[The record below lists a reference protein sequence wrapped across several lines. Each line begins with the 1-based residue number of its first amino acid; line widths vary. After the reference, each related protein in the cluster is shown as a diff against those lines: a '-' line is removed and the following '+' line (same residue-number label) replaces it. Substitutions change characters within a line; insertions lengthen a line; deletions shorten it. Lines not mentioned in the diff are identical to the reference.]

1 MKIGFFEIKEGQ
13 EDFLKSKLPQDE
25 LTFSPLPINI
35 ENYSQYLS
43 LEVISTHAS
52 SEITAQVINNLP
64 NLKLIVTRT
73 TGVDHIDLS
82 AATQK
87 NIPVCNIPSYGEN
100 TVAEFAFALL
110 LSLIRKIPQS
120 VQGVKQTKKFST
132 EKLIGLDLKGKTL
145 GVLGTGHIGTHLIQ
159 IAKGFEMVVLAF
171 DAFPNETLSAK
182 FGFKYLG
189 LDDVLAESDIISI
202 HVPYLPSTHHL
213 LNSQNFSKVKKGAI
227 LINTARGAVVETEGL
242 VNALENG
249 TLSGAAL
256 DVLEEENFLKEG
268 TDDTPTVDQ
277 QKILDLNLK
286 LIDMENVLITPHNAF
301 DTKEALQ
308 RILDETIEIIESF
321 KTGASKNLV
330 KPKTA

>member
-13 EDFLKSKLPQDE
+13 EEFFKSKLPQDE
-25 LTFSPLPINI
+25 LTFSSLPINV
-35 ENYSQYLS
+35 ENYSQYLN

-52 SEITAQVINNLP
+52 SEITADVINNLP

-73 TGVDHIDLS
+73 TGVDHIDLN
-82 AATQK
+82 AAAQK

-110 LSLIRKIPQS
+110 LALIRKIPQS
-120 VQGVKQTKKFST
+120 VQGVKQNKKFST
-132 EKLIGLDLKGKTL
+132 EKLVGMDLKGKTL

-189 LDDVLAESDIISI
+189 LDDVLQESDIISI
-202 HVPYLPSTHHL
+202 HVPYLPTTHHL

-242 VNALENG
+242 VHALENG
-249 TLSGAAL
+249 ILSGAAL

-268 TDDTPTVDQ
+268 TDDTPTEDQ
-277 QKILDLNLK
+277 QKIIDLNLK
-286 LIDMENVLITPHNAF
+286 LINMDNVLITPHNAF

-308 RILDETIEIIESF
+308 RILDETVSNIESF
-321 KTGASKNLV
+321 KNGAPKNLV
-330 KPKTA
+330 KPK